1 MKEIN
6 AFGVFL
12 SPFLGVALL
21 AFGVL
26 WVLRLLLARAGFY
39 RHVWHRSLFDLS
51 LYLIVLEILV
61 PISRRHHP

>member
-6 AFGVFL
+6 LFGVFL

-39 RHVWHRSLFDLS
+39 RHVWHRSLVDLS

-61 PISRRHHP
+61 LIARRHSP

>member
-6 AFGVFL
+6 FFGIFL

-26 WVLRLLLARAGFY
+26 WGLRLLLSRLGFY
-39 RHVWHRSLFDLS
+39 RHVWHRSLVDLS
-51 LYLIVLEILV
+51 LYVIILEILV
-61 PISRRHHP
+61 LLARRHSP

>member
-6 AFGVFL
+6 FFGVFL
-12 SPFLGVALL
+12 SPFLGVGLL

-26 WVLRLLLARAGFY
+26 WVLRLLLARLGFY

-51 LYLIVLEILV
+51 LYLIVLELLV
-61 PISRRHHP
+61 LFARRHHP

>member
-6 AFGVFL
+6 LFGVFL

-61 PISRRHHP
+61 LISRRHHP